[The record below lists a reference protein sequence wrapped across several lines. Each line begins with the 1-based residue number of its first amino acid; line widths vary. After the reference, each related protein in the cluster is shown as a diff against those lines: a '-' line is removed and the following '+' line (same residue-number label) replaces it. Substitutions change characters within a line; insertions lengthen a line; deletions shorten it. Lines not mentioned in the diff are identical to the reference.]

1 MKRFIALLLV
11 FVFSILMLGTVG
23 AAFRKTKIAV
33 LDFQLQGTGHATADM
48 GEIVSEWLITAL
60 VQEGRFDVVER
71 RLLKKIME
79 EQKLVM
85 TGIVDEGSATQLGK
99 LLGVKAIISGSVIK
113 FKNTSEVNARII
125 DVESA
130 SIIAAESVTSTTATG
145 LEELIAEMAERI
157 IRDFPLEGY
166 VVRRNENTILI
177 DLGKRAGVK
186 RDMRFIVFKEG
197 NVIKHPKTGEV
208 LDVEKI
214 QTGIVE
220 IKNVREK
227 TAQAKILEEKV
238 PAAIEYG
245 QMVESVVRPLKP
257 LIAKKERPYVD
268 RVTKKPVSHPKGKVP
283 DVARY
288 INMLRSHNVTE
299 KRTAAKIIYRH
310 KLYSRH
316 PELLEV
322 VNEELLKGYN
332 TNIRD
337 KNYVDAMAWLCNVLG
352 ASRQTDYKAT
362 LEKVAR
368 EARSKKLKKYA
379 NKNLGK
385 LK

>member
-11 FVFSILMLGTVG
+11 FAFSVLMPGTVK
-23 AAFRKTKIAV
+23 ATFKKTKIAV
-33 LDFQLQGTGHATADM
+33 LDFQLYGREHATANM

-60 VQEGRFDVVER
+60 VKEGRFDVVER

-85 TGIVDEGSATQLGK
+85 SGIVDEGSATQLGK
-99 LLGVKAIISGSVIK
+99 LLGVKAIISGSVMR
-113 FKNTSEVNARII
+113 FENTLEVNARII

-130 SIIAAESVTSTTATG
+130 SIVAAESVTSTSATG
-145 LEELIAEMAERI
+145 LEKLIAEMAERI

-166 VVRRNENTILI
+166 VVRRDENSILI
-177 DLGKRAGVK
+177 DLGKRSGVR

-214 QTGIVE
+214 RTGIVE

-227 TAQAKILEEKV
+227 TAEGRILEEKV

-245 QMVESVVRPLKP
+245 QMVESIVEALILK
-257 LIAKKERPYVD
+257 KGQPYVD
-268 RVTKKPVSHPKGKVP
+268 SVRKEPVSHPKGKVT
-283 DVARY
+283 DVTKY
-288 INMLRSHNVTE
+288 INMLRSHDAT
-299 KRTAAKIIYRH
+299 KIRTAARIIY
-310 KLYSRH
+310 KSYSRH

-322 VNEELLKGYN
+322 INEELLKGCN
-332 TNIRD
+332 MNVRD
-337 KNYVDAMAWLCNVLG
+337 KNHVDAMAWLCNVLG
-352 ASRQTDYKAT
+352 ASRQSDYKAT

-379 NKNLGK
+379 KKNLRK